1 MMPFLAELL
10 WRRVG
15 LPGESVHA
23 QEFPRCDEAL
33 IDADLEESMRMVTRV
48 VEMGRSLRERAG
60 IRIRQPLRAIHL
72 RASHAHAVELL
83 QRSFAREEILGELN
97 IKGYGSVALDDGQLC
112 VLKAKANFRTLGK
125 RLGAKMKAAAAAIEA
140 LEAPRVAELRAG
152 GAITIVLADECI
164 EITPEDVQV
173 LVETR
178 ASFDLETDGRLV
190 AFLDTA
196 LDDELREEGLF
207 REAVSRLNALR
218 KERGLAV
225 EDRIRL
231 RLDGGGQALLERA
244 LTRFWTALAEETL
257 CAESSRAS
265 LPPEATALELE
276 PGLRLLV
283 ELEKA

>member
-1 MMPFLAELL
+1 
-10 WRRVG
+10 
-15 LPGESVHA
+15 
-23 QEFPRCDEAL
+23 
-33 IDADLEESMRMVTRV
+33 MVTRV